1 MIEKVEPLESKE
13 DLEEKIVQALDELA
27 SLQCQNILNIDC
39 VNKEARNRV
48 TIGHLEVMSFF

>member
-1 MIEKVEPLESKE
+1 MESKE

-27 SLQCQNILNIDC
+27 NLQCQNILNIDC

-48 TIGHLEVMSFF
+48 TIGHLEVIIFIFSIL